1 MSTVIYKPYTYL
13 IGWSTHK
20 IWYYG
25 VRFARGCNPRDLWNP
40 YKTSSKYVKQFI
52 EQYGEPDVIEVR
64 KTFNT
69 AEQAQVWE
77 EKVLRKMRVVSRDD
91 FLNKT
96 DTNRIKSEAI
106 TNGLKKYWANLTPAE
121 RSERSSKAVAA
132 MISAPKKHI
141 DPLRRSEWVKRYW
154 YSMSPSER
162 SLANQKSREGSVE
175 YYKKLT
181 AEEKTARAKKAVAAT
196 PTLTC
201 PHCGKSGKKGNM
213 YRWHFNNCKNI
224 T

>member
-25 VRFARGCNPRDLWNP
+25 VRFAKGCNPCDLWNP
-40 YKTSSKYVKQFI
+40 YKTSSKYVKRFI
-52 EQYGEPDVIEVR
+52 ERYGEPDVIQVR
-64 KTFNT
+64 KTFET
-69 AEQAQVWE
+69 AEKAQRWE
-77 EKVLRKMRVVSRDD
+77 ENVLRKMRVVSRND

-106 TNGLKKYWANLTPAE
+106 TNGLKKYWANLTPNE
-121 RSERSSKAVAA
+121 RSERSAKAVSA
-132 MISAPKKHI
+132 MLSAPKNPI
-141 DPLRRSEWVKRYW
+141 DPQKRSEWVKRYW
-154 YSMSPSER
+154 YSMSFDER
-162 SLANQKSREGSVE
+162 SKVNQKSRRGSIE

-181 AEEKTARAKKAVAAT
+181 AEEKTERAKKAVTAT

-201 PHCGKSGKKGNM
+201 PHCNKSGKKGNM
-213 YRWHFNNCKNI
+213 YRWHFDNCKNR
-224 T
+224 